1 MRILHIGY
9 RLPPERGGKERYTA
23 RLAQEQLLRGHRVVI
38 AHRHGRV
45 PDGVETLPLTPTRV
59 SQVISRKSDV
69 TAFAMECAHS
79 LARAGRI
86 DVVNV
91 HGDHREAL
99 ALGPAARRLGIPV
112 VVTVHG
118 ALTSRH
124 RPIMPWAFRQVDGFI
139 SIGTRPTDDLLRAG
153 VPGRRIRT
161 MSSGL
166 DLGHLAGF
174 RARSS
179 VEPGLVVSVG
189 SLEKVKNHALTIRA
203 FRELRAVRP
212 HARLVIVGEGAER
225 AHLQQ
230 LAGPES
236 GIRFAGQ
243 ISGDDVYALV
253 SRAQAFVLSSRRF
266 PTIGEGIPT
275 AALEALALGTPVI
288 VSSDATLD
296 PIVEDRGAYR
306 VFRSESAEELVTH
319 LRAVLDDETTRLHL
333 AERGRTAVS
342 GLDWPLVADR
352 IEEWYERFMAGRT
365 SPLPVE
371 VS

>member
-23 RLAQEQLLRGHRVVI
+23 RLAHEQLLHGHQVMI
-38 AHRHGRV
+38 AHRHGRA

-59 SQVISRKSDV
+59 SQAISRKSDV
-69 TAFAMECAHS
+69 TAFAMECAHA
-79 LARAGRI
+79 LGGAGRI

-91 HGDHREAL
+91 QGDHREAL
-99 ALGPAARRLGIPV
+99 ALGPAARRLGIPLV
-112 VVTVHG
+112 LTVHG

-139 SIGTRPTDDLLRAG
+139 TIGARPTDDLLRVG
-153 VPGRRIRT
+153 IPGRRIRT

-166 DLGHLAGF
+166 DLPHLAVVRG
-174 RARSS
+174 RVP

-212 HARLVIVGEGAER
+212 HTRLVIIGEGPER

-236 GIRFAGQ
+236 GIHFTGQ
-243 ISGDDVYALV
+243 LSGDDVYSLV
-253 SRAQAFVLSSRRF
+253 SRAQAFVLASRRF

-296 PIVEDRGAYR
+296 PVIEDRAAYR
-306 VFRSESAEELVTH
+306 VFPSGSGEELVAH
-319 LRAVLDDETTRLHL
+319 LRTVLDDETTRLRMI
-333 AERGRTAVS
+333 ERGREAVS
-342 GLDWPLVADR
+342 RLDWPTVAAR
-352 IEEWYERFMAGRT
+352 VEEWYERFMPGRT
-365 SPLPVE
+365 SRLPVE